1 MKQRILFEATPM
13 VDTQKTGIGYYV
25 DYLIRSL
32 ADTNEL
38 ELEGYYFDFLGRNH
52 KQAPAI
58 PHTKFH
64 KISLIP
70 GKLLSVTRRFRWQPP
85 LEVFSR
91 SPSDV
96 TLFTNYVSLPT
107 LRNTKVAL
115 VVYDLSYLDHP
126 EFIQEKNLA
135 FLNAFCSDSI
145 QKADLIITISEFTKQ
160 RIVGRFPNIT
170 ANVVVTPIPPVPLE
184 KYPPDDTILAK
195 HDLKPHQYI
204 LYLGTI
210 EPRKNIEKLIKGYS
224 LLPNDIRNTYPL
236 VLAGGKGW
244 KDASIRATIEAY
256 RTRGCTIV
264 TTGYITDETKD
275 SLYRNASCYTL
286 PSHYEGFGMPVLE
299 AMQHSVPV
307 AVSDIPVFHEV
318 AGKAAAYFDQ
328 NNPSAIAETIS
339 RILTDIPYRNSLI
352 AAQQSELNKYSWST
366 NAQVVTT
373 AFKGLTKR

>member
-1 MKQRILFEATPM
+1 MKRRILFEATPM
-13 VDTQKTGIGYYV
+13 VDTKKTGIGYYV

-70 GKLLSVTRRFRWQPP
+70 GKLLSVTRRFKWQPP
-85 LEVFSR
+85 LELFSR

-107 LRNTKVAL
+107 LRNTKDAL
-115 VVYDLSYLDHP
+115 IVYDLSYLDHP
-126 EFIQEKNLA
+126 EFTQEKNLA
-135 FLNAFCSDSI
+135 FLNTFCSDSI

-160 RIVGRFPNIT
+160 RIIDRFPNVT
-170 ANVVVTPIPPVPLE
+170 ADIIVTPIPPVPFE
-184 KYPPDDTILAK
+184 EDVHDDSILAR
-195 HDLKPHQYI
+195 HGLESHQYI

-210 EPRKNIEKLIKGYS
+210 EPRKNIEKLVEGYS
-224 LLPNDIRNTYPL
+224 LLPDDVRDAHPL

-244 KDASIRATIEAY
+244 KDESIRATIEIY
-256 RTRGCTIV
+256 RARGIRII
-264 TTGYITDETKD
+264 TTGYITDEEKF
-275 SLYRNASCYTL
+275 SLYHNASCYAL
-286 PSHYEGFGMPVLE
+286 PSHYEGFGMPILE
-299 AMQHSVPV
+299 AMQHHVPV

-318 AGKAAAYFDQ
+318 AGDAAAYFDKDDAD
-328 NNPSAIAETIS
+328 SIS
-339 RILTDIPYRNSLI
+339 RTLGRILTDMSYRNSLV
-352 AAQQSELNKYSWST
+352 AAQQSELDKFSWSI
-366 NAQVVTT
+366 NAEIVTD
-373 AFKGLTKR
+373 AFKRLTKR

>member
-1 MKQRILFEATPM
+1 MKRRILFEATPM
-13 VDTQKTGIGYYV
+13 VDTKKTGIGYYV

-70 GKLLSVTRRFRWQPP
+70 GKLLSVTRRFKWQPP
-85 LEVFSR
+85 LELFSR

-115 VVYDLSYLDHP
+115 IVYDLSYLDHP
-126 EFIQEKNLA
+126 EFTQEKNLA
-135 FLNAFCSDSI
+135 FLNTFCSDSI
-145 QKADLIITISEFTKQ
+145 QKADLIITISEFTKH
-160 RIVGRFPNIT
+160 RIIDRFPNIT
-170 ANVVVTPIPPVPLE
+170 ADIIVTPIPPVPLE
-184 KYPPDDTILAK
+184 EDVHDDSILTR
-195 HDLKPHQYI
+195 HGIEPHQYI

-210 EPRKNIEKLIKGYS
+210 EPRKNIEKLVEGYS
-224 LLPNDIRNTYPL
+224 LLPDDVRDAHPL

-244 KDASIRATIEAY
+244 KDESIRATIETY
-256 RTRGCTIV
+256 RARGTRII
-264 TTGYITDETKD
+264 TTGYITDEEKY
-275 SLYRNASCYTL
+275 SLYHNASCYAL
-286 PSHYEGFGMPVLE
+286 PSHYEGFGMPILE
-299 AMQHSVPV
+299 AMQHNVPV

-318 AGKAAAYFDQ
+318 AGNAAAYFDKDDVD
-328 NNPSAIAETIS
+328 SIS
-339 RILTDIPYRNSLI
+339 HTLGRILTDTSYRNSLI
-352 AAQQSELNKYSWST
+352 AAQQAELDKFSWST
-366 NAQVVTT
+366 NAEIVTD
-373 AFKGLTKR
+373 AFKRLTKR